1 MARAKERVV
10 SALEQA
16 RIDEQH
22 ALAITPVAE
31 LTAYDID
38 RMKSDVYILRLK
50 SDPEFG
56 KKVNELEAART
67 PRPKLG

>member
-1 MARAKERVV
+1 MAQAKGRIV
-10 SALEQA
+10 SEIEKAKIEDQQRL
-16 RIDEQH
+16 
-22 ALAITPVAE
+22 TNVPVAE

-38 RMKSDVYILRLK
+38 RMKSDVYVNRLRYE
-50 SDPEFG
+50 PEFV